1 MLIHCITSPI
11 AINDCANAVLA
22 LGHQPIMAEHPL
34 EVADITRSA
43 AALSVS
49 LANITDARA
58 KSMML
63 SGAAAL
69 EKGIPS
75 VIDLVGITCSSYRK
89 TLADEFVNH
98 YHPTVIKGNISEIKS
113 FIGCPSNAIGIDA
126 GVSDQLHTEDDEQ
139 LLRTAL
145 LFQQSAKKYH
155 TVLLATGAIDLIVDE
170 THAYAISNGS
180 PVMSKITGTGC
191 ILTCMLAA
199 CLSETPD
206 TPLEAAKKAALLLGI
221 SGELAD
227 SSHGLGTYHIDLLNQ
242 LSLLTES
249 TILTNQKIRQLL

>member
-1 MLIHCITSPI
+1 MLIHCLTSPI

-58 KSMML
+58 ESMMR

-69 EKGIPS
+69 EKNIPC
-75 VIDLVGITCSSYRK
+75 VIDLVGITCSPYRR
-89 TLADEFVNH
+89 TLADNFVTN

-113 FIGCPSNAIGIDA
+113 FIGCPFHAVGIDA
-126 GVSDQLHTEDDEQ
+126 GALDQLHTDDEEQ
-139 LLRTAL
+139 LMQTAT
-145 LFQQSAKKYH
+145 LFKQSAIRLH
-155 TVLLATGAIDLIVDE
+155 TVILATGAIDLIVDE
-170 THAYAISNGS
+170 KHAYAIFNGS
-180 PVMSKITGTGC
+180 PTMSKITGTGC
-191 ILTCMLAA
+191 ILSCMIAA
-199 CLSETPD
+199 CLSEMQNEPI
-206 TPLEAAKKAALLLGI
+206 EAVKKATLLLGI

-227 SSHGLGTYHIDLLNQ
+227 ARMGLGTYHVNLLNQ
-242 LSLLTES
+242 LSLLTEA
-249 TILTNQKIRQLL
+249 TIETKKRIRQLF